1 MFSGILVSKDVLL
14 EISFSDI
21 KLPCCYR
28 ELGEMKSVKMFIWKY
43 PKHFS
48 KNLGKMYLEKNRM
61 YS

>member
-28 ELGEMKSVKMFIWKY
+28 ELGEMKSVKMFI
-43 PKHFS
+43 
-48 KNLGKMYLEKNRM
+48 
-61 YS
+61 

>member
-43 PKHFS
+43 PKLSF
-48 KNLGKMYLEKNRM
+48 KKIYVKYLEKKQHV
-61 YS
+61 